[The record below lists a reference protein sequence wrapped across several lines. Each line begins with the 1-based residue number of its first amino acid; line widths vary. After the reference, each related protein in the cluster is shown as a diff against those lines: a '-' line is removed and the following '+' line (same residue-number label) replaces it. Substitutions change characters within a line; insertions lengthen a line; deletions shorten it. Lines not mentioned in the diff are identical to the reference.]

1 MAQNS
6 CCLSIEMLAQRVKVL
21 KKELN
26 DLESEIHRVIGS
38 QANQIRELE
47 SLVNPYSDSG
57 TAVCNFYQEDSETY
71 G

>member
-6 CCLSIEMLAQRVKVL
+6 VCFSTEMLAQRVQAL
-21 KKELN
+21 KRELN
-26 DLESEIHRVIGS
+26 DLETLIHQVIIS
-38 QANQIRELE
+38 QADQIKELE

-57 TAVCNFYQEDSETY
+57 TAVCNFYQEDSEMY